1 MENLSPLSQ
10 YYLRKLLNQVVEI
23 HRPEDSPDST
33 TEHRCPAPH
42 PVLDL
47 LKARALDAPSSRE
60 LETLIHHYQ
69 NLETQL
75 TYQNESLVEIKRR
88 IFRVLGLKMNALI
101 PSDIPTVVQEPSRA
115 IFRFFQQGNLREGLR
130 FESDVYG
137 LIQQYTLIQR
147 QQSYQ
152 VAWALTDQKVPFIL
166 TASEKRY
173 AIWICLRSPTYSVLI
188 HQGASVLD
196 RVISL
201 HSILSG
207 VKESIYIHA

>member
-1 MENLSPLSQ
+1 MENLSPLTQ
-10 YYLRKLLNQVVEI
+10 YYLRKLLNQVVEL
-23 HRPEDSPDST
+23 HRPENSPNSS
-33 TEHRCPAPH
+33 TEHRRSAPH

-47 LKARALDAPSSRE
+47 LKARSLDAPSSRE
-60 LETLIHHYQ
+60 LELLVHHYQ

-88 IFRVLGLKMNALI
+88 IFRVLGVKMNALI
-101 PSDIPTVVQEPSRA
+101 PSDIPTVVQEPRA
-115 IFRFFQQGNLREGLR
+115 IFRFCQQGNLREGLR

-137 LIQQYTLIQR
+137 LIRQYNLIQR
-147 QQSYQ
+147 QQAYQ
-152 VAWALTDQKVPFIL
+152 VAWALTEQKVPFIL

-173 AIWICLRSPTYSVLI
+173 GIWICLRSPIYSVLI

-207 VKESIYIHA
+207 VKESIYVHA

>member
-1 MENLSPLSQ
+1 MENLSPLTQ
-10 YYLRKLLNQVVEI
+10 YYLRKLLNQVIEP
-23 HRPEDSPDST
+23 HRPEDSPDSN
-33 TEHRCPAPH
+33 TEHRHPSPH

-47 LKARALDAPSSRE
+47 LKSRALDAPSSRE
-60 LETLIHHYQ
+60 LEILIHHYQ

-101 PSDIPTVVQEPSRA
+101 PSDIPTVVQEPSRS

-137 LIQQYTLIQR
+137 LIRQYTLIQR
-147 QQSYQ
+147 QQAYQ

-173 AIWICLRSPTYSVLI
+173 GIWICLRSPTYSVLI
-188 HQGASVLD
+188 HQGVSVLD
-196 RVISL
+196 RIVSL

-207 VKESIYIHA
+207 VKESVYVHA